1 MTVQSGGGDNEG
13 FYENIEREWMKEETK
28 ISFPNFQ

>member
-13 FYENIEREWMKEETK
+13 FYENIEREWMKETK